1 MLVMHRIL
9 SSSRDTCAPTW
20 RIALYSPGM
29 VGLGHMRRNLL
40 IGQTLARPPAEAA
53 VLMIAEARQA
63 SAFAMPSGM
72 DCLTLPALRK
82 EPDGTCYPRYLDL
95 PLDRLIAM
103 RAQVIRAA
111 LEAFA
116 PDVLIVDHL
125 ARGALGE
132 LEPSLESLR
141 RDGRTRCVLG
151 LRDILEDPATVR
163 HEWGR
168 VANEDAIRDY
178 YDAVWVYGDPAV
190 FDPVRE
196 YRLRDDVAE
205 RVRYTGYLDQT
216 GRADLAEPNGSD
228 PLAPLALPSGRLAVC
243 LVGGGQDGDRLA
255 EAFAEADLPPDMH
268 GVILTGPFV
277 SAAALERLRRRAATD
292 PRLRVLDFL
301 EEPTHLVSRADRVV
315 AMGGYNTISEVLSFE
330 KHALIVPRPAPR
342 PEQSIRAERLRRLGL
357 VHVLDADS
365 VTPRALGD
373 WLARDLGPPPRA
385 RERVDLNG
393 LVRIPALLD
402 EVLTISLR
410 RAPPWPNPLS
420 DPLEVQGLG
429 R

>member
-1 MLVMHRIL
+1 MHRIL
-9 SSSRDTCAPTW
+9 SSSGDNCARTW

-40 IGQTLARPPAEAA
+40 IGQALARPPAEAA

-63 SAFAMPSGM
+63 TAFAMPPGM
-72 DCLTLPALRK
+72 DCLALPALRK
-82 EPDGTCYPRYLDL
+82 EPDGNCYPRYLDL

-125 ARGALGE
+125 PRGALGE
-132 LEPSLESLR
+132 LEPSLEHLR
-141 RDGRTRCVLG
+141 LHERTRCVLG
-151 LRDILEDPATVR
+151 LRDILEDPGTVR

-190 FDPVRE
+190 FDLVRE

-205 RVRYTGYLDQT
+205 RVRYTGYLDQS
-216 GRADLAEPNGSD
+216 GRSDRTAPDGAD
-228 PLAPLALPSGRLAVC
+228 PLEPLALPNGQLAVC
-243 LVGGGQDGDRLA
+243 LVGGGQDGARLA
-255 EAFAEADLPPDMH
+255 EAFAEADFPPDMC
-268 GVILTGPFV
+268 GVILTGPFM
-277 SAAALERLRRRAATD
+277 SATALDGLRRRAALN
-292 PRLRVLDFL
+292 PCLRVLEFL
-301 EEPTHLVSRADRVV
+301 DEPTHLVSRADRVV

-342 PEQSIRAERLRRLGL
+342 PEQSIRAERLRDLGL
-357 VHVLDADS
+357 VHVLGADS
-365 VTPRALGD
+365 VSPRALGD
-373 WLARDLGPPPRA
+373 WLARDLGSPPRA
-385 RERVDLNG
+385 RERLDLNG
-393 LVRIPALLD
+393 LARLPALLD
-402 EVLTISLR
+402 EALTISIR
-410 RAPPWPNPLS
+410 RAPPWPDALP